1 MSCLKCG
8 KSTQDEQVFCS
19 QCLAGME
26 AYPVKPDV
34 HVTLPHRPDGAGKR
48 SGKKKRAP
56 SIEEQL
62 VLLRVKQ
69 RRLKWTVFWISLF
82 LCAAVGLLIYLWL
95 KPDTLEWGKNYIVEI
110 PFS

>member
-19 QCLAGME
+19 QCLAGMD

-34 HVTLPHRPDGAGKR
+34 HIVLPHRPETKKT
-48 SGKKKRAP
+48 GKKKRMP
-56 SIEEQL
+56 SAEEQV

-69 RRLKWTVFWISLF
+69 RRLKWTIFLLCLI
-82 LCAAVGLLIYLWL
+82 LCALVGLGVYLHL
-95 KPDTLEWGKNYIVEI
+95 QPDTLEWGKNYIVEI
-110 PFS
+110 PFP

>member
-8 KSTQDEQVFCS
+8 KSTQDEQVFCA

-34 HVTLPHRPDGAGKR
+34 HVTLPHRPDSGKKT
-48 SGKKKRAP
+48 GKKKRAP
-56 SIEEQL
+56 TLEEQV

-69 RRLKWTVFWISLF
+69 RRLKWTIFLLGLF
-82 LCAAVGLLIYLWL
+82 LCAVIGLLVYLCL
-95 KPDTLEWGKNYIVEI
+95 QPDTFEWGKNYVVEI
-110 PFS
+110 PFP